1 VKNVKTMKNYL
12 LSILLATLFT
22 SCQWVTDQSDKSALE
37 KHFEIPDDA
46 EMIAYNGYPTM
57 VGFGQREALS
67 ISAKYK
73 LNDDDMNSWIKKVQ
87 SKGLKPLPIEAD
99 CKNKLWFNDKL
110 IPTDLKSGY
119 YFCRTAGND
128 VLNAETTKPCDD
140 VENLNDIIF
149 AILNTEK
156 NELSVIITSGY

>member
-1 VKNVKTMKNYL
+1 MRSYL
-12 LSILLATLFT
+12 LSILLAALFT

-37 KHFEIPDDA
+37 DHFEIPDNA
-46 EMIAYNGYPTM
+46 EMIAYDGYPTM

-73 LNDDDMNSWIKKVQ
+73 LNDADMNNWIEKVQ
-87 SKGLKPLPIEAD
+87 SKGLKPLPVEPD

-110 IPTDLKSGY
+110 VTKDLETGY

-149 AILNTEK
+149 AILDTETK
-156 NELSVIITSGY
+156 ELSVIITSGY

>member
-1 VKNVKTMKNYL
+1 MKNYL
-12 LSILLATLFT
+12 LSILLATFFT

-37 KHFEIPDDA
+37 KHFEIPDGA
-46 EMIAYNGYPTM
+46 EMIAYDGYPTM

-73 LNDDDMNSWIKKVQ
+73 LNYIDMNNWIKKVQ
-87 SKGLKPLPIEAD
+87 SKELKPLPIEPD

-110 IPTDLKSGY
+110 VPKDLKTGY

-128 VLNAETTKPCDD
+128 ALNAKTTKSCDD
-140 VENLNDIIF
+140 VESLNDIIF
-149 AILNTEK
+149 AILDTK
-156 NELSVIITSGY
+156 TKELSVIITSGY

>member
-1 VKNVKTMKNYL
+1 VKNVKTMKNSL

-46 EMIAYNGYPTM
+46 EMIAYDGYPTM

-73 LNDDDMNSWIKKVQ
+73 LNDADMHHWIKTVQ
-87 SKGLKPLPIEAD
+87 NKGLKPLPIAPD
-99 CKNKLWFNDKL
+99 CKNKLWFNDEL
-110 IPTDLKSGY
+110 VPTDLDSGY

-140 VENLNDIIF
+140 VENLNEIIF
-149 AILNTEK
+149 AILDTET

>member
-1 VKNVKTMKNYL
+1 
-12 LSILLATLFT
+12 
-22 SCQWVTDQSDKSALE
+22 LE
-37 KHFEIPDDA
+37 DHFEIPDDA